1 MKSLHFLTFILLVVG
16 GLNWLL
22 VGVFSWNLVE
32 FITGFFG
39 SMGGTIATIIYA
51 LVGLSAI
58 YEVLTHKKKCN
69 DCVKPGMGGQM

>member
-1 MKSLHFLTFILLVVG
+1 MKSLHFLAFMLLIIG

-32 FITGFFG
+32 FITGLFG
-39 SMGGTIATIIYA
+39 SMGGTIATIVYA

-58 YEVLTHKKKCN
+58 YEFLTHKKNCK
-69 DCVKPGMGGQM
+69 DCVKPSMGGQM